1 MSKTNKPKPKTKAQK
16 KKEFKDKLAKK
27 ARAKAKVKTTVS
39 SKGTVIHNT
48 VNIHEAKKPAR
59 KATKPKAT
67 PKDTS
72 AYYKPENRETLT
84 TVGMTPVQKSD
95 HKQLLPYQ
103 QLEMERQL
111 YRTNNPDR
119 YGDEM
124 NQGVVYPASYPQV
137 HRHPQPTNALT
148 DEEKKMLKQLTASQG
163 KTTPATPPSTPSTS
177 SKPTPN
183 LTSPN
188 IASYPHISGSRDY
201 LVNQIMGD
209 DEKYDQLDENG
220 DVKTWNKTKLKAL
233 GTEGLRKFIHDNQ
246 LAVEPENKLTKEQ
259 RKEKQTK
266 KKKDL
271 LSKINTPGTY
281 QKVHRTKDTQQD
293 KINQQNERDAMANA
307 DYESTL
313 AKTTN
318 YRVKKTTTKDND
330 KDIVYLSKPALIKKV
345 IAKKVT
351 GANGKQLTESQ
362 LKHSRYTIAKL
373 QKMLDEN

>member
-1 MSKTNKPKPKTKAQK
+1 
-16 KKEFKDKLAKK
+16 
-27 ARAKAKVKTTVS
+27 
-39 SKGTVIHNT
+39 
-48 VNIHEAKKPAR
+48 
-59 KATKPKAT
+59 
-67 PKDTS
+67 
-72 AYYKPENRETLT
+72 
-84 TVGMTPVQKSD
+84 MTPVQKND

-209 DEKYDQLDENG
+209 DEKYDQVDEKG
-220 DVKTWNKTKLKAL
+220 DVVKTWNKTKLKAL

-281 QKVHRTKDTQQD
+281 QKVPSTKDTEQD
-293 KINQQNERDAMANA
+293 KINQQNERNAMNNA
-307 DYESTL
+307 DFESTM

-318 YRVKKTTTKDND
+318 YKVAKPTTKYTAE
-330 KDIVYLSKPALIKKV
+330 DIESMSKPALIKKV

-351 GANGKQLTESQ
+351 GANGKPLTESQ

-373 QKMLDEN
+373 QGMVKN